1 MEWNGQ
7 CHDVFERRDPMLPGA
22 FQAKKKNGQV
32 YYRSSIHY
40 KGKHISLGS
49 FATEEEAHQAYCLA
63 GEIFE
68 KKESRVEQYPKPC
81 VLSFEKWV
89 VLHNFRDSGFYF
101 KTPIYLQKK
110 YFLYYY
116 SETYVYKFD
125 VDDLFYYSNH
135 KIMKRGGHLFVVDF
149 GVQENIL
156 HRYGIRNYGVAG
168 KDFIFVN
175 GDEMD
180 YRYENIEIINRYHGV
195 SRRERNGRVEYVT
208 KIHLNGMIV
217 VGRYPSENEAAIA
230 YNKAAEY
237 LWEQKVEKE
246 FPLNYISDM
255 EKEEYQEIYDGVKIG
270 KKRLNKCLIE
280 YRG

>member
-1 MEWNGQ
+1 
-7 CHDVFERRDPMLPGA
+7 MLPGA
-22 FQAKKKNGQV
+22 FQAQKKNGQV
-32 YYRSSIHY
+32 YYRSSMNH

-49 FATEEEAHQAYCLA
+49 FATEQEAHEAYCTA

-68 KKESRVEQYPKPC
+68 KGESRVDAYPKDC

-89 VLHNFRDSGFYF
+89 VLHNFRDSGLYF
-101 KTPIYLQKK
+101 KTPIYLQQK

-116 SETYVYKFD
+116 SEDCVYKFD
-125 VDDLFYYSNH
+125 ADDLFYYSKH
-135 KIMKRGGHLFVVDF
+135 KIMKRGGHLFVSDF

-175 GDEMD
+175 GDETD

-195 SRRERNGRVEYVT
+195 RRREKNGRVDYAVQ
-208 KIHLNGMIV
+208 IHLKGQVV
-217 VGRYPSENEAAIA
+217 VGYYPSENEAAIA

-237 LWEQKVEKE
+237 LWEQKVDRE

-255 EKEEYQEIYDGVKIG
+255 EKEEYQEIYDGIRIRKKHLDRCAIEFRNEVKQI
-270 KKRLNKCLIE
+270 
-280 YRG
+280 